1 MREHP
6 KTICST
12 QKLFLFG
19 KIQMVGQFAG
29 NNNGIESSE
38 TKWETLN
45 IIDSNIGF
53 TELFLKG
60 ITSI

>member
-45 IIDSNIGF
+45 IIDSTLVLQNPLAGIG
-53 TELFLKG
+53 
-60 ITSI
+60 SH

>member
-29 NNNGIESSE
+29 NNNEIESSE

-45 IIDSNIGF
+45 IIDSTILVLQNP
-53 TELFLKG
+53 
-60 ITSI
+60 